1 MFQWTILVRYEIVFW
16 TAAMTVWL
24 WISGENKP
32 IWRVR
37 PISCRFS
44 FPGQQYR
51 LALPAVIE
59 MYYVSSFWCVLWH
72 FLDQHGETDHF
83 DWLFCQR
90 SAVGYMCKQL
100 YMYMWI
106 GLKTPSALKWTRKWS
121 ESSLS
126 ELIMWTQRKHSFIMG
141 TVVFTLNKITAVWQT
156 PYKITQINKI
166 KLANVCN
173 RLECISFRCHLN
185 KLEPD
190 DYLCTCSHMC
200 SSVHFKR
207 GLSRPRVFLMPPKIL
222 SHCSKFTLKALW
234 PLFK

>member
-1 MFQWTILVRYEIVFW
+1 MFQWTILWDCILIGRHD
-16 TAAMTVWL
+16 
-24 WISGENKP
+24 S
-32 IWRVR
+32 
-37 PISCRFS
+37 
-44 FPGQQYR
+44 
-51 LALPAVIE
+51 LALNFRRKQTHVARSSDQLPVFISWATIQISAACCYRDVLRL
-59 MYYVSSFWCVLWH
+59 VSSCWCVLWH

-83 DWLFCQR
+83 DWLVCQR

-166 KLANVCN
+166 KLANV
-173 RLECISFRCHLN
+173 
-185 KLEPD
+185 
-190 DYLCTCSHMC
+190 
-200 SSVHFKR
+200 
-207 GLSRPRVFLMPPKIL
+207 
-222 SHCSKFTLKALW
+222 
-234 PLFK
+234 